1 MKKKWILIVT
11 TFLTVGVV
19 LAVVSLIRAGPST
32 GPDLQAGAPTVVSYQ
47 GKVTVDDSP
56 YDGTGYFKFAVVDA
70 AGATTY
76 WSNDGTSTGG
86 GKPTAAVPLDV
97 NNGLFTVLLGDTD
110 LSGMSAPL
118 TPAAFAGPDRYLR
131 VWFSETGVVDTFTQL
146 SPDRRIAAAPYALQA
161 EAAKNAADADTVD
174 GQHASAFVPRLGEAY
189 VVVEVTADPATNGD
203 NLLNAYAEAAAL
215 TPHGQLLSTTNR
227 AVVLL
232 PPGQYDLGTDPLVL
246 DAEYVDLEGLSE
258 DREKQH
264 IYGTPPMTNTGVIS
278 QSANDV
284 HLINLFVEIT
294 RASGGV
300 NTDASDPAAY
310 FPEGDETATVIRN
323 CHFKA
328 ADEGHAWSMRI
339 RIAYPGTYEQVRGYT
354 YAFGG
359 RYGTASGT
367 FIDCTGGDRAFAGDH
382 GTASG
387 TFTNCVGGLDA
398 FGGWGGT
405 ASGTFTNCTGGES
418 AFGGGSGSASGTFNN
433 CTGGDHAFGGGWQGT
448 ANGTFT
454 HCTGGYR
461 AFAGSSGESNGGVF
475 RYCTGGMGS
484 FPNYGTPEPV
494 LLYCIEDGTE
504 YTP

>member
-1 MKKKWILIVT
+1 MKKKWLLIVT
-11 TFLTVGVV
+11 TSLTVGVV
-19 LAVVSLIRAGPST
+19 LAVVSLIRAGPAPR
-32 GPDLQAGAPTVVSYQ
+32 PDLQAGAAPVVSYQ

-56 YDGTGYFKFAVVDA
+56 YEGPGYFKFAVVDA
-70 AGATTY
+70 AGTTTY
-76 WSNDGTSTGG
+76 WANDGISTGG
-86 GKPTAAVPLDV
+86 GEPTAAVPLEV

-118 TPAAFAGPDRYLR
+118 TPAAFEGTERYLR
-131 VWFSETGVVDTFTQL
+131 VWFSETGVADTFTQL
-146 SPDRRIAAAPYALQA
+146 SPDRRIAAAPYALQ
-161 EAAKNAADADTVD
+161 ADTVD

-215 TPHGQLLSTTNR
+215 TPHGRPLSSTNR
-227 AVVLL
+227 AVVFL
-232 PPGQYDLGTDPLVL
+232 PPGQYDLRTDPLVL
-246 DAEYVDLEGLSE
+246 DAEYVDLEGFSE

-264 IYGTPPMTNTGVIS
+264 IYGTTVMTNTGVIS

-284 HLINLFVEIT
+284 RLTNLFVEIT
-294 RASGGV
+294 RDSGEV

-328 ADEGHAWSMRI
+328 ADENHAWSMRV

-494 LLYCIEDGTE
+494 ILYCIEDGAE
-504 YTP
+504 YIP